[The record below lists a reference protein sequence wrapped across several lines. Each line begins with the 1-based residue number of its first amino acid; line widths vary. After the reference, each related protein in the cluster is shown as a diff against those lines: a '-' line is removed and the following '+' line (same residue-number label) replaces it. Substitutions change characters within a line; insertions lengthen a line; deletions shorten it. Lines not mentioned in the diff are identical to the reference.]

1 MSSCSCAAP
10 WAGQPWFVLAVLVCS
25 GHTPASPA
33 WGPTE
38 FCEGQTR
45 SLKSLSVCPGICVH
59 TTGTVGQ
66 TRQLQLSSESVLPSA
81 PPAAVAVSQQKGEQ
95 ENLLHNKTLPA
106 LTFYKALKKISI
118 MTDAVNNSNKDIN
131 TFYLLSS

>member
-1 MSSCSCAAP
+1 M
-10 WAGQPWFVLAVLVCS
+10 
-25 GHTPASPA
+25 
-33 WGPTE
+33 
-38 FCEGQTR
+38 
-45 SLKSLSVCPGICVH
+45 
-59 TTGTVGQ
+59 GQ

-81 PPAAVAVSQQKGEQ
+81 PPAAVAVSQQKEEQ